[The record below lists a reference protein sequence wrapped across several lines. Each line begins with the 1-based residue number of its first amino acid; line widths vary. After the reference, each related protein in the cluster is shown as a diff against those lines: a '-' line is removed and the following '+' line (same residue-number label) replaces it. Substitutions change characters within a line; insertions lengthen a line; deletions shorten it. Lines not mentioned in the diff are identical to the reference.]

1 MQKIDSRPREA
12 NKKLYEQ
19 SEFRVAF
26 AFSQIHGNINLKIAP
41 RNRAIARFNRV

>member
-26 AFSQIHGNINLKIAP
+26 AFSQSHENMQQKLP
-41 RNRAIARFNRV
+41 R